1 MRGVPT
7 VRYQGRT
14 TLLAETEQ
22 RVDFTRRWSAIAF
35 GGVAKAF
42 DDVGEA
48 SEADLVYGVGGGFRY
63 LIARKFKLRMG
74 VDIARGPEKW
84 AYYIVFG
91 NTWGR

>member
-1 MRGVPT
+1 
-7 VRYQGRT
+7 
-14 TLLAETEQ
+14 
-22 RVDFTRRWSAIAF
+22 
-35 GGVAKAF
+35 
-42 DDVGEA
+42 
-48 SEADLVYGVGGGFRY
+48 VYGVGGGFRY